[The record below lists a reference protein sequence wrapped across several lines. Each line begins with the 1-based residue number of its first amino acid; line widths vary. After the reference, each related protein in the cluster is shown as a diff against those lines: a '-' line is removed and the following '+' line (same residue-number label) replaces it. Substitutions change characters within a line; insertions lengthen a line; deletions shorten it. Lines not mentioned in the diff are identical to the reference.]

1 MNIHN
6 SETFRKNIVEK
17 IHLLIF
23 DSSFAEKTDLN
34 KKAINIEISIFNYAI
49 KEAIS
54 KKIIKNWDNPQ
65 FIQLYKDRLRS
76 IYLNLKKNKSFK
88 EKIISEEITMDD
100 LTKITH
106 QEIFPEKWNDLINRK
121 IKRDDSKFS
130 QNIESM
136 TDMYKCKKCGS
147 KRSTYYELQT
157 RSADES
163 MTIFIRCIDCG
174 NQMKR

>member
-23 DSSFAEKTDLN
+23 DSSNAEDTDLN
-34 KKAINIEISIFNYAI
+34 KKAINIEKSIFNYAI

-76 IYLNLKKNKSFK
+76 IYLNLKENKSFK

>member
-1 MNIHN
+1 MIANPE
-6 SETFRKNIVEK
+6 SFRENVVKNIA
-17 IHLLIF
+17 LLF
-23 DSSFAEKTDLN
+23 SSDDLSN
-34 KKAINIEISIFNYAI
+34 RETLPKKATNIEKSIYNYAI
-49 KEAIS
+49 REAVS
-54 KKIIKNWDNPQ
+54 KKIIKNWDSPQ
-65 FIQLYKDRLRS
+65 FVHLYKDRLRS
-76 IYLNLKKNKSFK
+76 IYLNLKQNKSFR
-88 EKIISEEITMDD
+88 EKIMTEEITMDD
-100 LTKITH
+100 LAKITH

>member
-6 SETFRKNIVEK
+6 PETFRKNIVEK
-17 IHLLIF
+17 IHILIF
-23 DSSFAEKTDLN
+23 DDTTNTDLN
-34 KKAINIEISIFNYAI
+34 KKAINIEKSIFNYAI

-76 IYLNLKKNKSFK
+76 IYLNIKKNKSFK
-88 EKIISEEITMDD
+88 EKIINEEITMED
-100 LTKITH
+100 LVKITH